1 LREVAIAVAVA
12 VAGIAWRDGLATLP
26 RPADPEMAILAS
38 MYRPSYPA
46 CAD

>member
-1 LREVAIAVAVA
+1 
-12 VAGIAWRDGLATLP
+12 LATLP

-46 CAD
+46 CTA